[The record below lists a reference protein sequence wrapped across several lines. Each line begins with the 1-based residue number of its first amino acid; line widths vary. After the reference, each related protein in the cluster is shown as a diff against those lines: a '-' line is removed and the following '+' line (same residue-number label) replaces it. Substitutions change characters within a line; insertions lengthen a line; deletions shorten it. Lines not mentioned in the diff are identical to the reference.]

1 MADDPKPVRRA
12 LDGASLIITRPS
24 ANARSLAVQA
34 RALGACVVRL
44 PATRLCAAAN
54 PHVARAGLE
63 QMQDADA
70 WIFTSPAAVA
80 FCFELLGAGNPPRAA
95 RLLAVGA
102 GTARALH
109 EQGVDA
115 DFPSAAQSSAGLL
128 DELVLEAPQ
137 GWTIALIEAPGGSD
151 LLADTLRGRGATVV
165 RVDVYQRLR
174 PWLSVRRMQYLKR
187 APRPWISLLSSS
199 ASLDNLL
206 AILPSDV
213 IAQWQKEP
221 LIASSAR
228 IQAHARA
235 CGFEDIHPAASA
247 LDADLLAAARAL
259 LARHRM

>member
-80 FCFELLGAGNPPRAA
+80 FCFQLLGAGNPPRAA

-128 DELVLEAPQ
+128 DEPVLEAPQ

-151 LLADTLRGRGATVV
+151 LLADTLRERGAKVV

>member
-1 MADDPKPVRRA
+1 M
-12 LDGASLIITRPS
+12 
-24 ANARSLAVQA
+24 
-34 RALGACVVRL
+34 
-44 PATRLCAAAN
+44 
-54 PHVARAGLE
+54 
-63 QMQDADA
+63 
-70 WIFTSPAAVA
+70 
-80 FCFELLGAGNPPRAA
+80 
-95 RLLAVGA
+95 
-102 GTARALH
+102 
-109 EQGVDA
+109 GVE
-115 DFPSAAQSSAGLL
+115 P
-128 DELVLEAPQ
+128 VLEAPQ

-151 LLADTLRGRGATVV
+151 LLADTLRERGAKVV